1 MSCEVIP
8 TDLGSQVINDFG
20 NSSSVCGGGWSS
32 QGAVRIGYLVP
43 GGFQGWE
50 SEARG

>member
-8 TDLGSQVINDFG
+8 PDLGDQVINGFG
-20 NSSSVCGGGWSS
+20 NSSSVCG
-32 QGAVRIGYLVP
+32 GAVRIGYLVP